1 MPYASSLIALLLA
14 ASPLAAQDNR
24 SPVLVELFTS
34 EGCSSCPPADLLL
47 AQIDAHAIVLSEHVD
62 YWNHDGWVDPY
73 SSQEVTLRQQA
84 YTRRFHIDG
93 PYTPE
98 MVVDG
103 AAEFNGSDASR
114 ASRELSAEA
123 AKPKATVRLARTSSG
138 IRVDVEGARPGI
150 GVVLAIA
157 DDSDE
162 SSVTAGENKGQRLR
176 HVAVVRSLK
185 RIGKVE
191 RGGSFQKEI
200 ALPAKAREQ
209 RVVAFIQ
216 DGDTGPISGAAM
228 LASEKN

>member
-1 MPYASSLIALLLA
+1 MPYALRLIASLLA
-14 ASPLAAQDNR
+14 AISCFAQNSR
-24 SPVLVELFTS
+24 SPVVVELFTS

-47 AQIDAHAIVLSEHVD
+47 AQIDPHAIVLSEHVD

-73 SSQEVTLRQQA
+73 SSPEVTLRQQA
-84 YTRRFHIDG
+84 YTRRFHLDG

-103 AAEFNGSDASR
+103 AVEFNGSDAAR
-114 ASRELSAEA
+114 ASHELSAEA
-123 AKPKATVRLARTSSG
+123 AKPKTAVRLTRTPSG
-138 IRVDVEGARPGI
+138 VQIGVEGARPGT

-162 SSVTAGENKGQRLR
+162 SSVTAGENQGHRLR

-200 ALPAKAREQ
+200 ALPAKTREQ
-209 RVVAFIQ
+209 RVVAFLQ

-228 LASEKN
+228 LPSEKN